1 MQKLKK
7 TVKIS
12 ALFLIKKGVMNSDH
26 FILSI
31 ILFTSYSSVH
41 IYALINSEA
50 FVTVFID
57 ADFAK
62 LHHLE
67 LHNLKH

>member
-7 TVKIS
+7 TVKIL
-12 ALFLIKKGVMNSDH
+12 ALFLIKEDVMNSDY

-31 ILFTSYSSVH
+31 ILFTFYSFVH
-41 IYALINSEA
+41 IYVLIDSEVSA
-50 FVTVFID
+50 TAFID

-62 LHHLE
+62 LHCLE
-67 LHNLKH
+67 LYSLKH